1 MSWHTGLSNDYK
13 TLLQDLIDLMTNSSV
28 DSAVVNAAG
37 TGYAVGDI
45 VAINGGTTVGSKVA
59 AVEVL
64 TIGGGGSVSTIR
76 IARGGAYTVNPGTGA
91 TTTAE
96 TGVGTG
102 LTVDTTIAGNGWAVV
117 RRSQEAVSATVALG
131 GTGYSVGN
139 NLTLDMFGG
148 GIIGAA
154 DLGVA
159 PVFQVATVGGGG
171 AVTSVTL
178 VTPGN
183 LEEVPDADGGTG
195 GFQANTTGGA
205 GTGCR
210 LTVTYQDATTQ
221 DQILVLEGSPPGVSN
236 LFVGIKTYQTT
247 DVTGFLTCYNW
258 ALFGLSSFNP
268 GLPFKDQVN
277 RSPGVNVTTGSID
290 SSTSNGAWV
299 ALKDADAFDMTYWIS
314 VTSRRF
320 TLVAKTE
327 DALQTNYQSLH
338 MGFLNPFGTSTE
350 MPYPIIVM
358 GSTAR
363 WNSRYVDQTIG
374 RATSPVHAYGITI
387 STNAGP
393 GFLRSSVD
401 NTWHGIR
408 NSSISGDTTSP
419 SRSADKDHVIYPC
432 GTPTEGPPDTE
443 DDLVANTSLDLE
455 WSDFIPQTG
464 VPGTVVTQLQAT
476 PESGDDLRI
485 LVPATCISS
494 DENLSGTTD
503 DVYELNGE
511 LDMIY
516 WLPGVGLTDE
526 DTFLIGSNRYRIFP
540 NGNQRQ
546 TFSWW
551 AVQEA

>member
-28 DSAVVNAAG
+28 NSVAVNAAG

-76 IARGGAYTVNPGTGA
+76 IARGGAYTANPGTGA

-102 LTVDTTIAGNGWAVV
+102 LTVDTTIAGNGWSVV
-117 RRSQEAVSATVALG
+117 RRSQEAVSATIAAG
-131 GTGYSVGN
+131 GTGYTVN
-139 NLTLDMFGG
+139 DKITLAMTGG

-159 PVFQVATVGGGG
+159 PVFNVDSVSGGVIT
-171 AVTSVTL
+171 AVSLFTA
-178 VTPGN
+178 GN
-183 LEEVPDADGGTG
+183 LEEVPDVDSGTG
-195 GFQANTTGGA
+195 GFQANVTGGT
-205 GTGCR
+205 GTGAV

-221 DQILVLEGSPPGVSN
+221 DQIVVLEGSPPGVSN
-236 LFVGIKTYQTT
+236 LFLGIKTYQTT
-247 DVTGFLTCYNW
+247 DVTGFLTCFNW

-268 GLPFKDQVN
+268 GLAFKDQVN
-277 RSPGVNVTTGSID
+277 KSPGVNATTGSID
-290 SSTSNGAWV
+290 SGTSNGAWV
-299 ALKDADAFDMTYWIS
+299 PLKDSDAFDITYWIS
-314 VTSRRF
+314 VTSRRV

-374 RATSPVHAYGITI
+374 RATSPVHAYGISILT
-387 STNAGP
+387 SDGP

-401 NTWHGIR
+401 NQWHGIR
-408 NSSISGDTTSP
+408 NSNISGDTTSP
-419 SRSADKDHVIYPC
+419 SRSASKDHIIYPC

-443 DDLVANTSLDLE
+443 DDLIANTSLDLDWPE
-455 WSDFIPQTG
+455 IIPQTG
-464 VPGTVVTQLQAT
+464 VPGTVTTQLQAT
-476 PESGDDLRI
+476 PETGDDLRI

-494 DENLSGTTD
+494 DENGTGTLD
-503 DVYELNGE
+503 DIYELNGE